1 MHGVQSQR
9 FSCSFW
15 IDSIMKIGFCC
26 LLLVSSTAWAD
37 SSWHCSRNTQ
47 DTLSSYKTP
56 AADQFSIAS
65 VGSSTDVINVSIRDL
80 IDLYSGT
87 TVRIS
92 GVALSACFMPSNEA
106 LTSSALTALG
116 LYPSTIQALS
126 RRSSIVQSNLHLVS
140 DEAQMLQC
148 IEKHYPAVGYVSTTT
163 QTEQVAPCF

>member
-1 MHGVQSQR
+1 MHGVQPQR

-26 LLLVSSTAWAD
+26 LLLVSSTAWAN

-47 DTLSSYKTP
+47 DTLSSYKTA

-65 VGSSTDVINVSIRDL
+65 MGSSADVINVSIRD
-80 IDLYSGT
+80 I
-87 TVRIS
+87 I
-92 GVALSACFMPSNEA
+92 LSACFMPSNEV
-106 LTSSALTALG
+106 LTSSALTELG

-148 IEKHYPAVGYVSTTT
+148 IAKHFPAVGYVSTTT